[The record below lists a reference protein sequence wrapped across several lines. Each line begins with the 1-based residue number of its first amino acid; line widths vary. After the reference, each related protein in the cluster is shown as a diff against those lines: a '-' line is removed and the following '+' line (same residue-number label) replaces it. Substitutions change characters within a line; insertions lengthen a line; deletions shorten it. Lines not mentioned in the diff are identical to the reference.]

1 MLLFKV
7 TFNFSPPSTFFLK
20 TLFCL
25 WPKRTE
31 QRGEAIFVPWLKL
44 SENSS

>member
-20 TLFCL
+20 LSFVCGLKEQSREGKPYLF
-25 WPKRTE
+25 P
-31 QRGEAIFVPWLKL
+31 G
-44 SENSS
+44 